1 MHYQD
6 NLLQFCCY
14 QINLTQPIKVKS
26 IQSIH
31 HVIVKLC
38 DFVMTLISPLGSI
51 SEGGRGP
58 QSTRAQL
65 EKGLPALYGLKLVED
80 LLLEYEPLISS
91 LVVKFP
97 DVRYVWNPKIYF
109 IHFMR

>member
-1 MHYQD
+1 MHNQD

-31 HVIVKLC
+31 QVIVKLC
-38 DFVMTLISPLGSI
+38 DSVMTLISPLGSI

-58 QSTRAQL
+58 HSTRAQL
-65 EKGLPALYGLKLVED
+65 AKGLPALYGLKLVDD

-97 DVRYVWNPKIYF
+97 DVRYVWNPKIY
-109 IHFMR
+109 IYS

>member
-1 MHYQD
+1 
-6 NLLQFCCY
+6 
-14 QINLTQPIKVKS
+14 
-26 IQSIH
+26 
-31 HVIVKLC
+31 
-38 DFVMTLISPLGSI
+38 MTLISPLGSI
-51 SEGGRGP
+51 SEGGSGP

-65 EKGLPALYGLKLVED
+65 AKGLPALYGLKLVED

-109 IHFMR
+109 YSLYQMINCLHEGERRKYLNFVFV